1 MTEAERRGKAK
12 AAMTSN
18 PNILVICNAYVGHA
32 RVFQKKIFFSF
43 PILALFIVNNMEKYS
58 HTQKISSKS

>member
-32 RVFQKKIFFSF
+32 AARRTF
-43 PILALFIVNNMEKYS
+43 PNV
-58 HTQKISSKS
+58 